1 MAIPA
6 NLTFYDSLLRFRLF
20 QGLSRMELMQL
31 AGNTKFGF
39 HKEPEGR
46 VVAAE
51 DKPCQQLLLLTA
63 GSLSATRR
71 SDDGGYSVSETVMP
85 PWAVQPEALFGAQ
98 PRYTAT
104 WCTEQECSFITLQK
118 DEVLRLL
125 DDFLIIRLNL
135 LNLLSTMAQ
144 RTQQRNWRREPQSL
158 RQRFVRFVMDHV
170 LYPAGPKEFH
180 ILMKR
185 LAAELSD
192 SRLDTSRMLNKL
204 QDDGMV
210 KLFRGRIVI
219 PSLEILVNSLEW
231 RECE

>member
-1 MAIPA
+1 MAISK
-6 NLTFYDSLLRFRLF
+6 NLTFYDSLLQFRLF
-20 QGLSRMELMQL
+20 QGLSRTELMQL

-39 HKEPEGR
+39 LKEHEGR
-46 VVAAE
+46 VVAAA

-71 SDDGGYSVSETVMP
+71 SDDGGYSVTETVMS
-85 PWAVQPEALFGAQ
+85 PWAVQPEALFGVQ
-98 PRYTAT
+98 PRYSAT
-104 WCTEQECSFITLQK
+104 WRTSQECSFITLQK

-125 DDFLIIRLNL
+125 NDFLIIRLNL
-135 LNLLSTMAQ
+135 LNILSTMAQ
-144 RTQQRNWRREPQSL
+144 RTQQRNWRKEPQTL

-185 LAAELSD
+185 LAAELGY

-204 QDDGMV
+204 QDEGLL

-219 PSLEILVNSLEW
+219 PSLETLVNS
-231 RECE
+231 